1 METISICLSATLFVK
16 KRISNSFGTL
26 DGPSKQSQYKQVVKL
41 GVVALGDTQ
50 NDSIRSW
57 NFGKNWCNSIS
68 DSIVTDKNSNQT
80 VILFK
85 QLYNSK
91 RLAMIQFN
99 WQFNSV
105 GTPVSGWVTI
115 YIMKAYDVSYQNLG
129 TTTKTKTMT
138 KTQRI

>member
-1 METISICLSATLFVK
+1 METISILSAALFVK
-16 KRISNSFGTL
+16 KRISNSFVTL

-105 GTPVSGWVTI
+105 GTPVSDEKVFVYNENWAFSKKVCPSVCNDDDDDDDDD
-115 YIMKAYDVSYQNLG
+115 Y
-129 TTTKTKTMT
+129 
-138 KTQRI
+138 